1 MLQLLLDEFEHRLVR
16 LLFELESEWFEIEL
30 DTLDDFKLL
39 FVEIGDCTELRLKS
53 LKQCLFR
60 SNLFGSR

>member
-60 SNLFGSR
+60 SNLFESR